1 LHQRFDSTAVT
12 RLKKKRGNVSLKKYV
27 SLSSAMALVASFAIA
42 IIAAPSASAA
52 DYRYWT
58 FWTAGP
64 VIQCSVAEGATEQ
77 TCEELPAA
85 TEWQF
90 AQVGA
95 QDIQLRDQ
103 SITGWR
109 FAISTPDGSEPPVEA
124 PDFAAL
130 CPDLAEPA
138 EGELRA
144 AVVIDFGSP
153 DIAPPGD
160 TPPSPNQVGCVT
172 LEAGQ
177 NAADALILA
186 SGEVREDQG
195 LVCGIDGYP
204 SEECGA
210 EVDAAAISAAAEE
223 VDAAASSTPADEV
236 DTAASDAAAESSG
249 SSPGWLWPLVG
260 VVVVGALIAIVISAR
275 RGRASK

>member
-1 LHQRFDSTAVT
+1 
-12 RLKKKRGNVSLKKYV
+12 
-27 SLSSAMALVASFAIA
+27 M
-42 IIAAPSASAA
+42 
-52 DYRYWT
+52 
-58 FWTAGP
+58 
-64 VIQCSVAEGATEQ
+64 
-77 TCEELPAA
+77 
-85 TEWQF
+85 
-90 AQVGA
+90 
-95 QDIQLRDQ
+95 
-103 SITGWR
+103 GWK

-124 PDFAAL
+124 PDFATL

-177 NAADALILA
+177 NAADALVFA
-186 SGEVREDQG
+186 STMVRENEG

-210 EVDAAAISAAAEE
+210 EVDAAAISAAA
-223 VDAAASSTPADEV
+223 ADEA

-249 SSPGWLWPLVG
+249 SLPGWLWPLVG
-260 VVVVGALIAIVISAR
+260 VVVIGALIAIVISAR
-275 RGRASK
+275 RGRTSK

>member
-12 RLKKKRGNVSLKKYV
+12 RLKKKRGKVSPKKYL
-27 SLSSAMALVASFAIA
+27 SISSAMALVASFAIA

-95 QDIQLRDQ
+95 RDIQLRDQ
-103 SITGWR
+103 SIMGWK

-124 PDFAAL
+124 PDFATL

-160 TPPSPNQVGCVT
+160 TPPSPNQVGCVI

-177 NAADALILA
+177 NAADALVFA
-186 SGEVREDQG
+186 STMVRENEG

-210 EVDAAAISAAAEE
+210 EVDAAAISAAA
-223 VDAAASSTPADEV
+223 ADEA

-249 SSPGWLWPLVG
+249 SLPGWLWPLVG
-260 VVVVGALIAIVISAR
+260 VVVIGALIAIVISAR
-275 RGRASK
+275 RGRTSK

>member
-12 RLKKKRGNVSLKKYV
+12 RLKKKRGKVSPKKYL
-27 SLSSAMALVASFAIA
+27 SISSAMGLVASFAISV
-42 IIAAPSASAA
+42 IAAPSASAA

-64 VIQCSVAEGATEQ
+64 VIQCSVAEGATEK
-77 TCEELPAA
+77 TCEELPAG

-103 SITGWR
+103 SITGWK

-124 PDFAAL
+124 PDFATL

-177 NAADALILA
+177 NAADALVLA

-210 EVDAAAISAAAEE
+210 EVDAAAISPAADE

-249 SSPGWLWPLVG
+249 SLPGWLWPLVG
-260 VVVVGALIAIVISAR
+260 VVVTGALIAIVISAR